1 MKKAIFAENN
11 LEMLLAQKSE
21 NLKGRSALV
30 CGGSKGIGFASA
42 IYLAEM
48 GAKVTILARNES
60 DLQEAVT
67 ALPSPNPD
75 IKHSYIA
82 CDTNNIEELKSKIIA
97 KQSEQGQPYLILVNN
112 SGGPPA
118 GPISSAKNEDF
129 QAAFHQHLIVN
140 HTISLLLIPAM
151 KENHFGRIINVISTS
166 VKQPLPNLGVSN
178 TIRAAVANWSKTM
191 ANELAKDGITVNNV
205 LPGATETDRLATII
219 QNKAA
224 KTGSLLQSVT
234 AEMLHEIPAGRF
246 GQPREIAA
254 AIGFLASTESSYIT
268 GINIPVDGG
277 RTGNL

>member
-1 MKKAIFAENN
+1 MS
-11 LEMLLAQKSE
+11 LTQKSE

-67 ALPSPNPD
+67 ALPNPNPE
-75 IKHSYIA
+75 IKHSFIA

-97 KQSEQGQPYLILVNN
+97 KQSELGQPYLILVNN

-118 GPISSAKNEDF
+118 GPISSARNEDF

-140 HTISLLLIPAM
+140 HTISLLLIPGM

-224 KTGSLLQSVT
+224 KTGNDLESVT

-254 AIGFLASTESSYIT
+254 AVGFLASTESSYIT

>member
-1 MKKAIFAENN
+1 MKKVIFVKNL
-11 LEMLLAQKSE
+11 LEMSLTQKSE

-48 GAKVTILARNES
+48 GAKVTILARNEF

-67 ALPSPNPD
+67 ALPSPNLE

-118 GPISSAKNEDF
+118 GPISSARNEDF

-140 HTISLLLIPAM
+140 HTISLLLIPGM

-224 KTGSLLQSVT
+224 KTGNALESVT

-246 GQPREIAA
+246 AQPREIAA
-254 AIGFLASTESSYIT
+254 AVGFLASTESSYIT